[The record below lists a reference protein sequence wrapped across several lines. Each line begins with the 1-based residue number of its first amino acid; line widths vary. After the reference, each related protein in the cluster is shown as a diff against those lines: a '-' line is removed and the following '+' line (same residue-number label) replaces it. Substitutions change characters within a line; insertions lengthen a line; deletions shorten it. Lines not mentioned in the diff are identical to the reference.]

1 MNNIE
6 EQFSKMLDD
15 AIINAI
21 QTRIALLDIKERLI
35 EDNKSVTNTIA
46 ICIPNE
52 LVDIL
57 ADDINVPSFG
67 GL

>member
-1 MNNIE
+1 MNNTE

-35 EDNKSVTNTIA
+35 EDNKCVTNTIA

>member
-1 MNNIE
+1 MNNTE